1 MFKELFELQI
11 NGTIDVGSS
20 GIKGLSL
27 KNKKFDRFVI
37 EKFSIEEE
45 DKFLR
50 LNDAMGEVVNKLKL
64 KNRNVV
70 MTLPAQEFFIKFIDL
85 ELNEDMDK
93 EVLINE
99 ELEDIIP
106 GYSAEN
112 YITQELLLK
121 EEGNYERIMTM
132 SIDRERVESLL
143 EVMDSNKVKVLTIL
157 PDFIATINLLE
168 RIREE
173 SGKTEEQNLMLLDM
187 GSENLKI
194 FITTNSLV
202 KVNKVANIGG
212 NDLTQI
218 IMESKNIGF
227 LEAEQEKRTL
237 EVRNETLEDDVEVN
251 QADMFLSMTKLF
263 EDIFE
268 QIRMSMDFF
277 YESDGIS
284 KVDKIILIGG
294 GTLMRG
300 FKKNVEEE
308 FKTETEYFTMA
319 SLNIGKKNFDKL
331 GETSHA
337 LVAPLVGSI
346 VNEVA

>member
-251 QADMFLSMTKLF
+251 QDDMFLSMTKLF